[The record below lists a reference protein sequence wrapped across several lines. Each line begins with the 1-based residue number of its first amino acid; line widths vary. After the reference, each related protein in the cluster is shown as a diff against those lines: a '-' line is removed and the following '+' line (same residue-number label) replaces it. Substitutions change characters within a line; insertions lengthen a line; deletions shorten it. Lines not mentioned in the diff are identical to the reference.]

1 MNYRMVFGLTG
12 KIITTEA
19 ALLLLPAIIALY
31 FGETKSLF
39 AYLIAAAIAAVIGL
53 FLVLCFKAKN
63 KEIYAGEGFVSVA
76 LSWIFLSIFGC
87 FGFMISGD
95 IPNFFDAFF
104 ETVSGF
110 TTTGASILTDVESV
124 SKSNLFWRSFTHWIG
139 GMGILVFVMA
149 IIPSNAKGTMHAMR
163 AEMPGPIIGKLVPR
177 VSDTAKI
184 LYLIYMVLT
193 GVEIVLL
200 YVGGMP
206 LFESVVHSFG
216 TAGTGGFS
224 VKNDG
229 LASYSPYSQWV
240 ITVFM
245 LIFGVNFNIY
255 YLLLI
260 KRIRAVLQSIEL
272 WFYIVVVLLATT
284 AITVN
289 IFSIYGNL
297 SESLRQS
304 AFQVASIMTTTGF
317 STTDFNLWPGL
328 SKTIL
333 LVLMFLGGCA
343 GSTAGGIKV
352 SRAVLLLKLIARE
365 LRRLLHPRSVS
376 HVRFEGKKVEEETL
390 QNVSVYF
397 AIYMVCVVAV
407 LLLISFEPFDLE
419 TTLSSTVAC
428 FNNVGPGFAG
438 VGPASNY
445 SAYSSFSKAVLSF
458 AMLLGRLEIFPLI
471 IALSP
476 ATWSR
481 KRR

>member
-1 MNYRMVFGLTG
+1 MNYKMVFGITG

-19 ALLLLPAIIALY
+19 ALLLLPAIIAIY

-39 AYLIAAAIAAVIGL
+39 AYLVAAAIAAVIGL
-53 FLVLCFKAKN
+53 LLVLCFKTKK
-63 KEIYAGEGFVSVA
+63 KEIFAGEGFVSVA
-76 LSWIFLSIFGC
+76 LSWIFLSLFGSV
-87 FGFMISGD
+87 GFMISGD

-104 ETVSGF
+104 EAVSGF
-110 TTTGASILTDVESV
+110 TTTGASILTNVEVV

-149 IIPSNAKGTMHAMR
+149 IVPGTTRGTMHAMR
-163 AEMPGPIIGKLVPR
+163 AEMPGPIIGKLVPKI
-177 VSDTAKI
+177 SATAKI

-193 GVEIVLL
+193 GIEILLL

-206 LFESVVHSFG
+206 LFESVVHSLG

-260 KRIRAVLQSIEL
+260 KRVRAVFQSIEL
-272 WFYIVVVLLATT
+272 WFYVAVVLIATT
-284 AITVN
+284 AITIN

-297 SESLRQS
+297 SDSLRNS
-304 AFQVASIMTTTGF
+304 AFQVASIITTTGY
-317 STTDFNLWPGL
+317 STADFNLWPDL
-328 SKTIL
+328 SKSTL

-343 GSTAGGIKV
+343 GSTAGGLKV
-352 SRAVLLLKLIARE
+352 SRAVLLLKLIKRE
-365 LRRLLHPRSVS
+365 LKRALHPRSVS
-376 HVRFEGKKVEEETL
+376 HIRFEGKKVGEETL
-390 QNVSVYF
+390 ENVSVYF
-397 AIYMVCVVAV
+397 AIYMVCIVGVF
-407 LLLISFEPFDLE
+407 LLISFEPFELE
-419 TTLSSTVAC
+419 TTLSSAISC

-438 VGPASNY
+438 VGPTSNY
-445 SAYSSFSKAVLSF
+445 SAYSSFSKLVLSF

-471 IALSP
+471 IAFSP
-476 ATWSR
+476 TTWSR